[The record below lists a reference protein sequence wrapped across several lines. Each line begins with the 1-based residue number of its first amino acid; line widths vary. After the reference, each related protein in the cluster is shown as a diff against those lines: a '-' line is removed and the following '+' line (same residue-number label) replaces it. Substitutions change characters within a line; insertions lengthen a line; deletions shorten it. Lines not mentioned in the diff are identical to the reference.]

1 MKKILSFVAAI
12 MIATTA
18 TAQTAMELARQQ
30 QELNAINMK
39 MLNAKPTKQAKK
51 QAKELKAEGWT
62 VPAGDIDIAQQV
74 TRSQLYSAELT
85 TDESGNVTKRYIMQ
99 TAQQTAGTYN
109 SGYAAAR
116 AAAQAEL
123 AAMGAKYGCPDQLVF
138 NIAGDGCFRMNLNEL
153 ATASRYN
160 IPIIEVVLNNHVLG
174 MVRQWQTLFYGE
186 RYSATVLHDK
196 VDFCKVAE
204 GLGCK
209 AIRVTKKEEVMPA
222 LQEAV
227 DYHGPVVIECII
239 DDDDKVF
246 PMVAP
251 GSSIA
256 EVFDEADINK

>member
-1 MKKILSFVAAI
+1 MKKIFSFVAAL

-62 VPAGDIDIAQQV
+62 VPAGDVDIAQQV

-116 AAAQAEL
+116 AAAQTEL
-123 AAMGAKYGCPDQLVF
+123 AAMLKTELVTAMQQKLDNSQNNALTATTIDKF
-138 NIAGDGCFRMNLNEL
+138 NQRSRM
-153 ATASRYN
+153 
-160 IPIIEVVLNNHVLG
+160 IVD
-174 MVRQWQTLFYGE
+174 QTLTN
-186 RYSATVLHDK
+186 AIPVL
-196 VDFCKVAE
+196 
-204 GLGCK
+204 
-209 AIRVTKKEEVMPA
+209 AIYRRLPNNNFEVQVRIAFDKKELIARIKRNMQ
-222 LQEAV
+222 QELEKEGDKLYDIVDAV
-227 DYHGPVVIECII
+227 F
-239 DDDDKVF
+239 DDKL
-246 PMVAP
+246 
-251 GSSIA
+251 
-256 EVFDEADINK
+256 

>member
-85 TDESGNVTKRYIMQ
+85 IDESGNVTKRYIMQ

-116 AAAQAEL
+116 AAAQTEL
-123 AAMGAKYGCPDQLVF
+123 AAMLKTELVTAMQQKLDNSQSNALTATTIDKF
-138 NIAGDGCFRMNLNEL
+138 NQRSRM
-153 ATASRYN
+153 
-160 IPIIEVVLNNHVLG
+160 IVD
-174 MVRQWQTLFYGE
+174 QTLTN
-186 RYSATVLHDK
+186 AIPVL
-196 VDFCKVAE
+196 
-204 GLGCK
+204 
-209 AIRVTKKEEVMPA
+209 AIYRRLPNNNFEVQVRIAFDKKELIARIKRNME
-222 LQEAV
+222 QELEKEGDRLYDIVDAV
-227 DYHGPVVIECII
+227 F
-239 DDDDKVF
+239 DDKL
-246 PMVAP
+246 
-251 GSSIA
+251 
-256 EVFDEADINK
+256 

>member
-12 MIATTA
+12 IIATTA

-39 MLNAKPTKQAKK
+39 MLNAKPTKPTKQAKK

-116 AAAQAEL
+116 AAAQTEL
-123 AAMGAKYGCPDQLVF
+123 AAMLKTELVTAMQQKLDNSQSNAQMATTIDKF
-138 NIAGDGCFRMNLNEL
+138 NQRSRM
-153 ATASRYN
+153 
-160 IPIIEVVLNNHVLG
+160 IVD
-174 MVRQWQTLFYGE
+174 QTLTN
-186 RYSATVLHDK
+186 AIPVL
-196 VDFCKVAE
+196 
-204 GLGCK
+204 
-209 AIRVTKKEEVMPA
+209 AIYRRLPNNNFEVQVRIAFDKKELIARIKRNMQ
-222 LQEAV
+222 QELEKEGDKLYDIV
-227 DYHGPVVIECII
+227 DT
-239 DDDDKVF
+239 
-246 PMVAP
+246 
-251 GSSIA
+251 
-256 EVFDEADINK
+256 VFDEKL

>member
-39 MLNAKPTKQAKK
+39 LLNAKPTKPTKQAKK

-116 AAAQAEL
+116 AAAQTEL
-123 AAMGAKYGCPDQLVF
+123 AAMLKTELVTAMQQKLDNSQSNAMTVTTIDKF
-138 NIAGDGCFRMNLNEL
+138 NQRSRM
-153 ATASRYN
+153 
-160 IPIIEVVLNNHVLG
+160 IVD
-174 MVRQWQTLFYGE
+174 QTLTN
-186 RYSATVLHDK
+186 AIPVL
-196 VDFCKVAE
+196 
-204 GLGCK
+204 
-209 AIRVTKKEEVMPA
+209 AIYRRLPNNNFEVQVRIAFDKKELIARIKRNMQ
-222 LQEAV
+222 QELENEGDKLYDIV
-227 DYHGPVVIECII
+227 DTVF
-239 DDDDKVF
+239 DDKL
-246 PMVAP
+246 
-251 GSSIA
+251 
-256 EVFDEADINK
+256 

>member
-62 VPAGDIDIAQQV
+62 VPAGDVDIAQQV

-116 AAAQAEL
+116 AAAQTEL
-123 AAMGAKYGCPDQLVF
+123 AAMLKTELVTAMQQKLDNSQSNALTATTIDKF
-138 NIAGDGCFRMNLNEL
+138 NQRSRM
-153 ATASRYN
+153 
-160 IPIIEVVLNNHVLG
+160 IVD
-174 MVRQWQTLFYGE
+174 QTLTN
-186 RYSATVLHDK
+186 AIPVL
-196 VDFCKVAE
+196 
-204 GLGCK
+204 
-209 AIRVTKKEEVMPA
+209 AIYRRLPNNSFEVQVRIAFDKKELIARIKRNMQ
-222 LQEAV
+222 QELEKDGDKLYDIVDAV
-227 DYHGPVVIECII
+227 F
-239 DDDDKVF
+239 DDKL
-246 PMVAP
+246 
-251 GSSIA
+251 
-256 EVFDEADINK
+256 

>member
-62 VPAGDIDIAQQV
+62 VPAGDVDIAQQV

-116 AAAQAEL
+116 AAAQTEL
-123 AAMGAKYGCPDQLVF
+123 AAMLKTELVTAMQQKLDNSQNNALTATTIDKFNQRSRMIVDQTLTNAIPV
-138 NIAGDGCFRMNLNEL
+138 L
-153 ATASRYN
+153 AIYRRL
-160 IPIIEVVLNNHVLG
+160 PNNHFEVQ
-174 MVRQWQTLFYGE
+174 VRIAF
-186 RYSATVLHDK
+186 D
-196 VDFCKVAE
+196 
-204 GLGCK
+204 
-209 AIRVTKKEEVMPA
+209 KKELIARIKRNMQ
-222 LQEAV
+222 QELEKDGDKLYDIVDAV
-227 DYHGPVVIECII
+227 F
-239 DDDDKVF
+239 DDKL
-246 PMVAP
+246 
-251 GSSIA
+251 
-256 EVFDEADINK
+256 

>member
-62 VPAGDIDIAQQV
+62 VPAGDVDIAQQV

-116 AAAQAEL
+116 AAAQTEL
-123 AAMGAKYGCPDQLVF
+123 AAMLKTELVTAMQQKLDNSQSNVLTATTIDKF
-138 NIAGDGCFRMNLNEL
+138 NQR
-153 ATASRYN
+153 SR
-160 IPIIEVVLNNHVLG
+160 IIVD
-174 MVRQWQTLFYGE
+174 QTLTN
-186 RYSATVLHDK
+186 AIPVL
-196 VDFCKVAE
+196 
-204 GLGCK
+204 
-209 AIRVTKKEEVMPA
+209 AIYRRLPNNNFEVQVRIAFDKKELIARIKRNME
-222 LQEAV
+222 QELEKDGDKLYDIVDAV
-227 DYHGPVVIECII
+227 F
-239 DDDDKVF
+239 DDKL
-246 PMVAP
+246 
-251 GSSIA
+251 
-256 EVFDEADINK
+256 

>member
-1 MKKILSFVAAI
+1 MKKILSFVAAL

-62 VPAGDIDIAQQV
+62 VPAGDVDIAQQV

-116 AAAQAEL
+116 AAAQTEL
-123 AAMGAKYGCPDQLVF
+123 AAMLKTELVTAMQQKLDNSQNNAMTATTIDKF
-138 NIAGDGCFRMNLNEL
+138 NQRSRM
-153 ATASRYN
+153 
-160 IPIIEVVLNNHVLG
+160 IVD
-174 MVRQWQTLFYGE
+174 QTLTN
-186 RYSATVLHDK
+186 AVPVL
-196 VDFCKVAE
+196 
-204 GLGCK
+204 
-209 AIRVTKKEEVMPA
+209 AIYRRLPNNNFEVQVRIAFDKKELIARIKRNMQ
-222 LQEAV
+222 QELEKDGDKLYDIVDAV
-227 DYHGPVVIECII
+227 F
-239 DDDDKVF
+239 DDKL
-246 PMVAP
+246 
-251 GSSIA
+251 
-256 EVFDEADINK
+256 

>member
-74 TRSQLYSAELT
+74 TSSQLYSAELT

-116 AAAQAEL
+116 AAAQTEL
-123 AAMGAKYGCPDQLVF
+123 AAMLKTELVTAMQQKLDNSQSNAMTATTIDKF
-138 NIAGDGCFRMNLNEL
+138 NQRSRM
-153 ATASRYN
+153 
-160 IPIIEVVLNNHVLG
+160 IVD
-174 MVRQWQTLFYGE
+174 QTLTN
-186 RYSATVLHDK
+186 AIPVL
-196 VDFCKVAE
+196 
-204 GLGCK
+204 
-209 AIRVTKKEEVMPA
+209 AIYRRLPNNNFEVQVRIAFDKKELIARIKRNME
-222 LQEAV
+222 QELEKDGDKLYDIVDAV
-227 DYHGPVVIECII
+227 F
-239 DDDDKVF
+239 DDKL
-246 PMVAP
+246 
-251 GSSIA
+251 
-256 EVFDEADINK
+256 

>member
-116 AAAQAEL
+116 AAAQTEL
-123 AAMGAKYGCPDQLVF
+123 AAMLKTELVTAMQQKLDNSQSNAMTAITIDKF
-138 NIAGDGCFRMNLNEL
+138 NQRSRM
-153 ATASRYN
+153 
-160 IPIIEVVLNNHVLG
+160 IVD
-174 MVRQWQTLFYGE
+174 QTLTN
-186 RYSATVLHDK
+186 AIPVL
-196 VDFCKVAE
+196 
-204 GLGCK
+204 
-209 AIRVTKKEEVMPA
+209 AIYRRLPNNNFEVQVRIAFDKKELIARIKRNMQ
-222 LQEAV
+222 QELENEGDKLYDIVDAV
-227 DYHGPVVIECII
+227 F
-239 DDDDKVF
+239 DDKL
-246 PMVAP
+246 
-251 GSSIA
+251 
-256 EVFDEADINK
+256 

>member
-85 TDESGNVTKRYIMQ
+85 TDENGNVTKRYIMQ

-116 AAAQAEL
+116 AAAQTEL
-123 AAMGAKYGCPDQLVF
+123 AAMLKTELVTAMQQKLDNSQSNALTATTIDKF
-138 NIAGDGCFRMNLNEL
+138 NQRSRM
-153 ATASRYN
+153 
-160 IPIIEVVLNNHVLG
+160 IVD
-174 MVRQWQTLFYGE
+174 QTLTN
-186 RYSATVLHDK
+186 AIPVL
-196 VDFCKVAE
+196 
-204 GLGCK
+204 
-209 AIRVTKKEEVMPA
+209 AIYRRLPNNNFEVQVRIAFDKKELIARIKRNME
-222 LQEAV
+222 QELEKEGDKLYDIVDAV
-227 DYHGPVVIECII
+227 F
-239 DDDDKVF
+239 DDKL
-246 PMVAP
+246 
-251 GSSIA
+251 
-256 EVFDEADINK
+256 

>member
-39 MLNAKPTKQAKK
+39 MFNAKPTKQAKK

-116 AAAQAEL
+116 AAAQTEL
-123 AAMGAKYGCPDQLVF
+123 AAMLKTELVTAMQQKLDNSQSNALTATTIDKF
-138 NIAGDGCFRMNLNEL
+138 NQRSRM
-153 ATASRYN
+153 
-160 IPIIEVVLNNHVLG
+160 IVD
-174 MVRQWQTLFYGE
+174 QTLTN
-186 RYSATVLHDK
+186 AIPVL
-196 VDFCKVAE
+196 
-204 GLGCK
+204 
-209 AIRVTKKEEVMPA
+209 AIYRRLPNNNFEVQVRIAFDKKELIARIKRNMQ
-222 LQEAV
+222 QELEKDGDKLYDIVDAV
-227 DYHGPVVIECII
+227 F
-239 DDDDKVF
+239 DDKL
-246 PMVAP
+246 
-251 GSSIA
+251 
-256 EVFDEADINK
+256 

>member
-85 TDESGNVTKRYIMQ
+85 IDESGNVTKRYIMQ

-116 AAAQAEL
+116 AAAQTEL
-123 AAMGAKYGCPDQLVF
+123 AAMLKTELVTAMQQKLDNSQSNAMTATTIDKF
-138 NIAGDGCFRMNLNEL
+138 NQRSRM
-153 ATASRYN
+153 
-160 IPIIEVVLNNHVLG
+160 IVD
-174 MVRQWQTLFYGE
+174 QTLTN
-186 RYSATVLHDK
+186 AIPVL
-196 VDFCKVAE
+196 
-204 GLGCK
+204 
-209 AIRVTKKEEVMPA
+209 AIYRRLPNNNFEVQVRIAFDKKELIARIKRNME
-222 LQEAV
+222 QELENEGDKLNDIV
-227 DYHGPVVIECII
+227 DT
-239 DDDDKVF
+239 
-246 PMVAP
+246 
-251 GSSIA
+251 
-256 EVFDEADINK
+256 VFDEKL

>member
-62 VPAGDIDIAQQV
+62 VPTGDIDIAQQV

-116 AAAQAEL
+116 AAAQTEL
-123 AAMGAKYGCPDQLVF
+123 AAMLKTELVTAMQQKLDNSQSNALTATTIDKF
-138 NIAGDGCFRMNLNEL
+138 NQR
-153 ATASRYN
+153 SR
-160 IPIIEVVLNNHVLG
+160 IIVD
-174 MVRQWQTLFYGE
+174 QTLTN
-186 RYSATVLHDK
+186 AIPVL
-196 VDFCKVAE
+196 
-204 GLGCK
+204 
-209 AIRVTKKEEVMPA
+209 AIYRRLPNNNFEVQVRIAFDKKELIARIKRNME
-222 LQEAV
+222 QELEKDGDKLYDIVDAV
-227 DYHGPVVIECII
+227 F
-239 DDDDKVF
+239 DDKL
-246 PMVAP
+246 
-251 GSSIA
+251 
-256 EVFDEADINK
+256 

>member
-85 TDESGNVTKRYIMQ
+85 IDESGNVTKRYIMQ

-116 AAAQAEL
+116 AAAQTEL
-123 AAMGAKYGCPDQLVF
+123 AAMLKTELVTAMQQKLDNSQSNALTATTIDKF
-138 NIAGDGCFRMNLNEL
+138 NQRSRM
-153 ATASRYN
+153 
-160 IPIIEVVLNNHVLG
+160 IVD
-174 MVRQWQTLFYGE
+174 QTLTN
-186 RYSATVLHDK
+186 AIPVL
-196 VDFCKVAE
+196 
-204 GLGCK
+204 
-209 AIRVTKKEEVMPA
+209 AIYRRLPNNNFEVQVRIAFDKKELIARIKRNME
-222 LQEAV
+222 QELEKKATSFTILSIQSLMINY
-227 DYHGPVVIECII
+227 DTQTIYNNNIGHG
-239 DDDDKVF
+239 
-246 PMVAP
+246 
-251 GSSIA
+251 S
-256 EVFDEADINK
+256 

>member
-62 VPAGDIDIAQQV
+62 VPAGDVDIAQQV

-116 AAAQAEL
+116 AAAQTEL
-123 AAMGAKYGCPDQLVF
+123 AAMLKTELVTAMQQKLDNSQNNALTATTIDKF
-138 NIAGDGCFRMNLNEL
+138 NQRSRM
-153 ATASRYN
+153 
-160 IPIIEVVLNNHVLG
+160 IVD
-174 MVRQWQTLFYGE
+174 QTLTN
-186 RYSATVLHDK
+186 AIPVL
-196 VDFCKVAE
+196 
-204 GLGCK
+204 
-209 AIRVTKKEEVMPA
+209 AIYRRLPNNNFEVQVRIAFDKKELIARIKRNME
-222 LQEAV
+222 QELEKEGDKLYDIVDAV
-227 DYHGPVVIECII
+227 F
-239 DDDDKVF
+239 DDKL
-246 PMVAP
+246 
-251 GSSIA
+251 
-256 EVFDEADINK
+256 

>member
-109 SGYAAAR
+109 SGYAAA
-116 AAAQAEL
+116 QTEL
-123 AAMGAKYGCPDQLVF
+123 AAMLKTELVTAMQQKLDNSQSNALTATTIDKF
-138 NIAGDGCFRMNLNEL
+138 NQRSRM
-153 ATASRYN
+153 
-160 IPIIEVVLNNHVLG
+160 IVD
-174 MVRQWQTLFYGE
+174 QTLTN
-186 RYSATVLHDK
+186 AIPVL
-196 VDFCKVAE
+196 
-204 GLGCK
+204 
-209 AIRVTKKEEVMPA
+209 AIYRRLPNNNFEVQVRIAFDKKELIARIKRNME
-222 LQEAV
+222 QELEKEGDKLYDIV
-227 DYHGPVVIECII
+227 DT
-239 DDDDKVF
+239 
-246 PMVAP
+246 
-251 GSSIA
+251 
-256 EVFDEADINK
+256 VFDEKL

>member
-74 TRSQLYSAELT
+74 TRSQLYRAELT

-116 AAAQAEL
+116 AAAQTEL
-123 AAMGAKYGCPDQLVF
+123 AAMLKTELVTAMQQKLDNSQSNALTATTIDKF
-138 NIAGDGCFRMNLNEL
+138 NQRSRM
-153 ATASRYN
+153 
-160 IPIIEVVLNNHVLG
+160 IVD
-174 MVRQWQTLFYGE
+174 QTLTN
-186 RYSATVLHDK
+186 AIPVL
-196 VDFCKVAE
+196 
-204 GLGCK
+204 
-209 AIRVTKKEEVMPA
+209 AIYRRLPNNNFEVQVRIAFDKKELIARIKRNME
-222 LQEAV
+222 QELEKDGDKLYDIVDAV
-227 DYHGPVVIECII
+227 F
-239 DDDDKVF
+239 DDKL
-246 PMVAP
+246 
-251 GSSIA
+251 
-256 EVFDEADINK
+256 

>member
-62 VPAGDIDIAQQV
+62 VPAGDVDIAQQV

-116 AAAQAEL
+116 AAAQTEL
-123 AAMGAKYGCPDQLVF
+123 AAMLKTELVTAMQQKLDNSQSNALTAPTIDKF
-138 NIAGDGCFRMNLNEL
+138 NQRSRM
-153 ATASRYN
+153 
-160 IPIIEVVLNNHVLG
+160 IVD
-174 MVRQWQTLFYGE
+174 QTLTN
-186 RYSATVLHDK
+186 AIPVL
-196 VDFCKVAE
+196 
-204 GLGCK
+204 
-209 AIRVTKKEEVMPA
+209 AIYRRLPNNNFEVQVRIAFDKKELIARIKRNME
-222 LQEAV
+222 QELEKDGDKLYDIVDAV
-227 DYHGPVVIECII
+227 F
-239 DDDDKVF
+239 DDKL
-246 PMVAP
+246 
-251 GSSIA
+251 
-256 EVFDEADINK
+256 

>member
-39 MLNAKPTKQAKK
+39 LLNAKPTKPTKQAKK

-85 TDESGNVTKRYIMQ
+85 PDESGNVTKRYIMQ

-116 AAAQAEL
+116 AAAQTEL
-123 AAMGAKYGCPDQLVF
+123 AAMLKTELVTAMQQKLDNSQSNAMTAITIDKF
-138 NIAGDGCFRMNLNEL
+138 NQRSRM
-153 ATASRYN
+153 
-160 IPIIEVVLNNHVLG
+160 IVD
-174 MVRQWQTLFYGE
+174 QTLTN
-186 RYSATVLHDK
+186 AIPVL
-196 VDFCKVAE
+196 
-204 GLGCK
+204 
-209 AIRVTKKEEVMPA
+209 AIYRRLPNNNFEVQVRIAFDKKELIARIKRNMQ
-222 LQEAV
+222 QELENEGDKLYDIV
-227 DYHGPVVIECII
+227 DT
-239 DDDDKVF
+239 
-246 PMVAP
+246 
-251 GSSIA
+251 
-256 EVFDEADINK
+256 VFDEKL